1 MNLSE
6 KVTRIVFEADKMA
19 ALDTMPMLYAFEDM
33 ESGGKENSIENDFA
47 YRNNV
52 VNASQKIRLGFIRKV
67 YTLLSLQLIVSL
79 VIGAVCVLEPHV
91 KGFIKTNDWLVSL
104 SFILSIVILIGLHF
118 KRRETPTNLILLA
131 AFTVV
136 QAYTIGVLV
145 SFYDQS
151 LVLTALGLTFAVVLG
166 LTIFTF
172 QSKRDFT
179 AIGSG
184 LFAASCVLLLGL
196 VINMILGN
204 SLLDFALSIGGA
216 LLFSLFI
223 VYDTKLLMTQLSPEE
238 YILATINLY
247 LDIVNLFIYILRIL
261 EAARRQ

>member
-1 MNLSE
+1 
-6 KVTRIVFEADKMA
+6 MA
-19 ALDTMPMLYAFEDM
+19 SLDAMPMLYAYDDP
-33 ESGGKENSIENDFA
+33 ESGGKESIENDFA

-52 VNASQKIRLGFIRKV
+52 ANASQKIRMGFIRKV
-67 YTLLSLQLIVSL
+67 YCLLSMQLIVS
-79 VIGAVCVLEPHV
+79 VIIGAVCMLEPHV
-91 KGFIKTNDWLVSL
+91 KGFIKTNDWLVTL
-104 SFILSIVILIGLHF
+104 SFILSMVILVALHI

-145 SFYDQS
+145 SYFDQS
-151 LVLTALGLTFAVVLG
+151 LVLTALGLTFTVVVS
-166 LTIFTF
+166 LTMFTF
-172 QSKRDFT
+172 QTKKDFT
-179 AIGSG
+179 AMGSG

-196 VINMILGN
+196 LVNMVLGN
-204 SLLDFALSIGGA
+204 SALDFALSIGGA

-223 VYDTKLLMTQLSPEE
+223 VYDTKVLMTQLSPEE

-261 EAARRQ
+261 EAARQH

>member
-1 MNLSE
+1 
-6 KVTRIVFEADKMA
+6 MA
-19 ALDTMPMLYAFEDM
+19 ALDTMPMLYAFDDM
-33 ESGGKENSIENDFA
+33 ESGGKESSIENDFA

-52 VNASQKIRLGFIRKV
+52 VNASQKIRMGFIRKV
-67 YTLLSLQLIVSL
+67 YCLLSMQLIISVI
-79 VIGAVCVLEPHV
+79 IGAVCMFEPHV
-91 KGFIKTNDWLVSL
+91 KGFIKTNDWLVSM
-104 SFILSIVILIGLHF
+104 SFIASIVILIALHI

-151 LVLTALGLTFAVVLG
+151 LVLTALGLTFAVVFG
-166 LTIFTF
+166 LTLFTF
-172 QSKRDFT
+172 QTKRDFT
-179 AIGSG
+179 SMGSG

-196 VINMILGN
+196 FVNMVLGN
-204 SLLDFALSIGGA
+204 SMFDFALSIGGA
-216 LLFSLFI
+216 MLFSLFI

-261 EAARRQ
+261 EAARRS